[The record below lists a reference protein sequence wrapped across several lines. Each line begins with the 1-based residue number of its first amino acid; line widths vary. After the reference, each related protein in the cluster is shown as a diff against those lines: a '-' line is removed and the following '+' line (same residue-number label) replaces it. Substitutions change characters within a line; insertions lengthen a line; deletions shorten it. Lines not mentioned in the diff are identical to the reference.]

1 MISAK
6 LPARAWASLTKCMS
20 TDAQQQQR
28 WQLSQP
34 SNAAPATYTA
44 GAGFGIW
51 LPQSCLVG
59 AHALLHSARTYSGSV
74 PLLQSASSGRQ
85 VYTPACM
92 GAATQG
98 RQAGKQA
105 GGSSSA
111 QKERMGSGCRVDD
124 YDSQAAPG
132 CSARCGGNPM
142 ADPAPPQPPQPL
154 HPTFH
159 ANLAGRWVGAVVKSL
174 APGQPCVWVWALE
187 LVGGIVL
194 AGGGKVEL

>member
-6 LPARAWASLTKCMS
+6 LPATAWASLTKCMS

-98 RQAGKQA
+98 RQANRRA
-105 GGSSSA
+105 A
-111 QKERMGSGCRVDD
+111 AAALRRSGWEVGAELMTTIVRQHLGAAPDVAATRWLTLHRRSRRSLCTLPFTPIL
-124 YDSQAAPG
+124 QAAGSVP
-132 CSARCGGNPM
+132 S
-142 ADPAPPQPPQPL
+142 
-154 HPTFH
+154 
-159 ANLAGRWVGAVVKSL
+159 
-174 APGQPCVWVWALE
+174 
-187 LVGGIVL
+187 
-194 AGGGKVEL
+194 